1 MERIWIRF
9 LLLFVGNFVISL
21 VLSCLIWQ
29 YALGRELNL
38 KGENLDLDFFN
49 VLGVVFTIIGLGI
62 AIYQIAELRSRQHV
76 IEETT
81 KDVKKQGFK
90 LNALER
96 YLGIRSQLE
105 SLQRRINSEVSFE
118 EKVISKYAD
127 LVTSCVNSLNTIIEY
142 QKALTTGPIIDCEKC
157 VTLLSDMRGA
167 LYKVIEERSYASF
180 KKQTFIINISEA
192 LKVVSQ
198 HEANLKL

>member
-1 MERIWIRF
+1 MLF
-9 LLLFVGNFVISL
+9 FVGNFVISL
-21 VLSCLIWQ
+21 ALSCLIWQ
-29 YALGRELNL
+29 YALGRPLNL
-38 KGENLDLDFFN
+38 KGKDLDLDFFN

-62 AIYQIAELRSRQHV
+62 AIYQIAELRSRQQV

-81 KDVKKQGFK
+81 KDVKLQGFK

-105 SLQRRINSEVSFE
+105 SLQRRINSEASFE
-118 EKVISKYAD
+118 EKVISRYVEVA
-127 LVTSCVNSLNTIIEY
+127 TSCVNSLNTIIEY
-142 QKALTTGPIIDCEKC
+142 QKALTTDPIIDCEKC
-157 VTLLSDMRGA
+157 VTLLSDMRVA

-180 KKQTFIINISEA
+180 KKQTFIVIISEA